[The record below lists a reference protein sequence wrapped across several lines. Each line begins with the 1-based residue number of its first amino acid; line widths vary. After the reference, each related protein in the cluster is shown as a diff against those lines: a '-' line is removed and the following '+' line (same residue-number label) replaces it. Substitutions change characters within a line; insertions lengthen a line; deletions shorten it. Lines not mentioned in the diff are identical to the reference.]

1 MKLLYTVS
9 SAYMAAQTKSIYSI
23 GGFPSSTQVPNDVFR
38 IYSMN

>member
-1 MKLLYTVS
+1 
-9 SAYMAAQTKSIYSI
+9 MAAQTKSIYSI